1 MAFDANDV
9 SATPKPIGTFKL
21 IPGSDGQLMDCSGKV
36 SVMTPFFLNA
46 KRTKF
51 IDIYRLHLKFKIN

>member
-36 SVMTPFFLNA
+36 SVMTPFFLIP
-46 KRTKF
+46 KGQTLLIF
-51 IDIYRLHLKFKIN
+51 IGYI

>member
-36 SVMTPFFLNA
+36 SVMTPFF
-46 KRTKF
+46 
-51 IDIYRLHLKFKIN
+51 FKCQKDKVYWYL